1 MTLRTV
7 ILVIVLGL
15 PAGGL
20 LVFGPTGRHNVPRD
34 RTVIRYWEK
43 WTGVE
48 GQAMQRIVDRFNAT
62 AGAARGV
69 FVDYSAFGD
78 VDKRMLIATAGG
90 DPPDVA
96 GLYDR
101 FIPPYADQGALLP
114 LDDLIREFGLDLAIF
129 KPIWLDICRF
139 DERVYALPST
149 PYTIALYYNRS
160 LFRAAG
166 LDPDRPPQTT
176 AELNDYAVRLTKVQG
191 DKVTQLGFT
200 LSPAMLGWWPWAWP
214 YFFGG
219 ALWDG
224 AHFTLDTPATHAA
237 MDWIRAYRSSV
248 GNERALHFE
257 ATAGAIESAQNPF
270 LSGRLAMVFQ
280 GPWLANWTQT
290 YAPDLDYGVA
300 PFPSVSIDM
309 RCAFASTDV
318 FVIPRGSRH
327 PREAM
332 EFLAYLL
339 RPEVL
344 EELCQAH
351 GKVSPFREPGPTF
364 FAAHPN
370 PHIRIFDELA
380 AWPGAFSYPKMP
392 MFAEAWT
399 ETLYL
404 LETVL
409 RAARDPDDAIR
420 LTQAKVD
427 DVVRDYA
434 RMAAKR
440 RGGRDPA

>member
-1 MTLRTV
+1 MNPRTAV
-7 ILVIVLGL
+7 IAIVLGL
-15 PAGGL
+15 PAAGL
-20 LVFGPTGRHNVPRD
+20 LVFGPSGKHTVPEGRI
-34 RTVIRYWEK
+34 VIRYWEK

-62 AGAARGV
+62 VGAARGL

-114 LDDLIREFGLDLAIF
+114 LDDLVRDFGLDLAAF

-139 DERVYALPST
+139 DERVFALPST
-149 PYTIALYYNRS
+149 PYTIALYYNRR
-160 LFRAAG
+160 LFREAG

-176 AELNDYAVRLTKVQG
+176 AELNAYALRLTRTEG
-191 DKVTQLGFT
+191 DKVVQLGFT

-219 ALWDG
+219 SLWDG
-224 AHFTLDTPATHAA
+224 ERFTLDTPATHAA
-237 MDWIRAYRSSV
+237 MQWIGELRTGV
-248 GNERALHFE
+248 GNDRALHFE

-280 GPWLANWTQT
+280 GPWLANWART
-290 YAPDLDYGVA
+290 YAPDLDYAVA
-300 PFPSVSIDM
+300 PFPSASSEQP
-309 RCAFASTDV
+309 RAFASTDV
-318 FVIPRGSRH
+318 FVIPRGSRQ
-327 PREAM
+327 PRAAM
-332 EFLAYLL
+332 EFLAYVL
-339 RPEVL
+339 RQDVM
-344 EELCQAH
+344 EELCRAH
-351 GKVSPFREPGPTF
+351 GKVSPYRQPGPNF

-370 PHIRIFDELA
+370 PHIRVFDELA
-380 AWPGAFSYPKMP
+380 ARPGAFSYPKMP

-404 LETVL
+404 LETIL

-420 LTQAKVD
+420 RTQVKVD
-427 DVVRDYA
+427 AVVAEYA
-434 RMAAKR
+434 RMTATR
-440 RGGRDPA
+440 RGRG

>member
-1 MTLRTV
+1 MNLRTAIV
-7 ILVIVLGL
+7 AVVLGL

-20 LVFGPTGRHNVPRD
+20 LVFGPSGRNTVPPG

-48 GQAMQRIVDRFNAT
+48 GQAMQRIVDRFNDGV
-62 AGAARGV
+62 GAARGI

-114 LDDLIREFGLDLAIF
+114 LDEVIQECGLDVTAF

-139 DERVYALPST
+139 NERVYALPST

-160 LFRAAG
+160 LFRQAG
-166 LDPDRPPQTT
+166 LDPNRPPQTT
-176 AELNDYAVRLTKVQG
+176 AELNEFALRLTRTEG

-219 ALWDG
+219 SLWDG
-224 AHFTLDTPATHAA
+224 QRFTLDTPATHAA
-237 MDWIRAYRSSV
+237 VQWIRDLRSAI
-248 GNERALHFE
+248 GNDRALHFE

-280 GPWLANWTQT
+280 GPWLANWART
-290 YAPDLDYGVA
+290 YAPDLDFGVA
-300 PFPSVSIDM
+300 PFPSVAVDM
-309 RCAFASTDV
+309 PRAFASTDV

-332 EFLAYLL
+332 AFLAYVLQP
-339 RPEVL
+339 RVL
-344 EELCQAH
+344 EDLCQAH
-351 GKVSPFREPGPTF
+351 GKVSPYRDPGEAF
-364 FAAHPN
+364 FATHPN
-370 PHIRIFDELA
+370 PHIRVFDELA
-380 AWPGAFSYPKMP
+380 GRTGAFSYPKMP
-392 MFAEAWT
+392 VFAEAWT

-404 LETVL
+404 LETIL
-409 RAARDPDDAIR
+409 RAARDPNDAIR
-420 LTQAKVD
+420 LAQTKVD
-427 DVVRDYA
+427 AVVAQYA
-434 RMAAKR
+434 RMAAR
-440 RGGRDPA
+440 RQSGD